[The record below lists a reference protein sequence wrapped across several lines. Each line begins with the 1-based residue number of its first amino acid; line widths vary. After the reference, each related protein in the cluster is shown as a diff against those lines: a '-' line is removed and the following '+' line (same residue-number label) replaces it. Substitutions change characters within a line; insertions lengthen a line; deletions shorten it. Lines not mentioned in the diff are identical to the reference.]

1 MKKTL
6 LELLKAELV
15 GEHPPPGWY
24 TLVELMKKLGV
35 KRSVAQSLAERK
47 QWERRKFRTTTND
60 GKVILSHHYHTGKL

>member
-24 TLVELMKKLGV
+24 TVVELMDRLGV
-35 KRSVAQSLAERK
+35 KRSVAENLVARK
-47 QWERRKFRTTTND
+47 KYECKKYRTCTKD
-60 GKVILSHHYHTGKL
+60 GKVILANHYNVGKL